1 MKDYIIEKLDK
12 YCKSNDEIKALF
24 YIKEDNNN
32 EHFASVYL
40 IMKDIIIGK
49 IREDLKKVFD
59 NYVLINKKR
68 DFFKIDKRDQQ
79 FSKFEVYTKDSTKI
93 EVSIVHEDLSSDF
106 IENLRGGLNF
116 IYDSENIYENIEKK
130 ERLYKLPK
138 DYEFEQTSKNFFS
151 LCLDTSFS
159 LLSRDRISA
168 GFKMQDLKD
177 ELFKLLN
184 WYIIDKYKGGMD
196 AGAYGKNL
204 VHTLEADLKA
214 DLLEVF
220 SNSDSYHTYTAI
232 FKACHIYRK
241 IGMDFAYKHKLTY
254 PKEDDVYSLK
264 LLRKNYKKMESL
276 MV

>member
-12 YCKSNDEIKALF
+12 YCQSNDEIRALF

-49 IREDLKKVFD
+49 IKDDLKKVFD
-59 NYVLINKKR
+59 DYVLINKKR

-79 FSKFEVYTKDSTKI
+79 FTKFEVYTKDSTKV
-93 EVSIVHEDLSSDF
+93 EVSIVHEDLALDF
-106 IENLRGGLNF
+106 IENLRGSLNF
-116 IYDSENIYENIEKK
+116 IYDEENIYQNIEKK
-130 ERLYKLPK
+130 ESLYELPK
-138 DYEFEQTSKNFFS
+138 DYEFEQTSKDFFS

-168 GFKMQDLKD
+168 GFKMQEMKN

-196 AGAYGKNL
+196 AGDYGKNL
-204 VHTLEADLKA
+204 VHTLEADLKD

-220 SNSDSYHTYTAI
+220 SNADSYHTYTAI

-241 IGMDFAYKHKLTY
+241 LGMDFAQKHKLTY

-264 LLRKNYKKMESL
+264 LLRKNYKKMES
-276 MV
+276 MMA